1 MTGMD
6 QVQRLIEMGRR
17 RGAEPGVGPDPRH
30 DPGGYHDTPARPA
43 AEYTPR
49 HLTPGDG
56 YWHPTPMEDGRRVAA
71 YHAQNGA
78 QRLTPRQARRRHKN
92 NRAGRHA

>member
-6 QVQRLIEMGRR
+6 QVQRLIEMGRW
-17 RGAEPGVGPDPRH
+17 RGAEPGVGPDIRH
-30 DPGGYHDTPARPA
+30 DPGGYHDTPAV
-43 AEYTPR
+43 EYAPR

-78 QRLTPRQARRRHKN
+78 QRLTAGQARRRRRKN
-92 NRAGRHA
+92 NRAARHD

>member
-6 QVQRLIEMGRR
+6 QVRRLLAQD
-17 RGAEPGVGPDPRH
+17 GAATTTGGDATRITPRPSAQQATTA
-30 DPGGYHDTPARPA
+30 D
-43 AEYTPR
+43 YTPR

-78 QRLTPRQARRRHKN
+78 QRLTAAQARRRHHKN
-92 NRAGRHA
+92 NRAARHD